1 MQDSQVQDQ
10 SIQAPLIS
18 EEGFD
23 ALIQQLHDTTQEDI
37 KEVEKILQSFK
48 DEIFVPGAGINTTSL
63 QIYQESLSEM
73 LKTKIQTK
81 DQLFKVAGLLAN
93 RLKERAKADS
103 GEKEYDF
110 SDIKKQIN
118 ESKLTPIDFDTDY
131 NDDDDE

>member
-1 MQDSQVQDQ
+1 MPLPITDP
-10 SIQAPLIS
+10 QAPVALIS

-48 DEIFVPGAGINTTSL
+48 DEIFVTGAGINTTSL

-118 ESKLTPIDFDTDY
+118 ESKLTPIDSDTDY

>member
-1 MQDSQVQDQ
+1 MQDSQVQDH

>member
-1 MQDSQVQDQ
+1 MDDSQVKDQ